1 MRSNFIFTSYSLLIV
16 TSLGLSHIVVLDK
29 DSEVVGG
36 KFIIVH
42 LSMSKLSIDM
52 GSTRTV
58 PDLAVVVLI
67 LAYVY
72 SSWSSQWFFHSSYQ
86 SLLFATAH

>member
-1 MRSNFIFTSYSLLIV
+1 MHKRSNFIFTSYSLLIV

-29 DSEVVGG
+29 GSEVVGG

-52 GSTRTV
+52 GSAMTV
-58 PDLAVVVLI
+58 PDLSVVVLV
-67 LAYVY
+67 LAYVH
-72 SSWSSQWFFHSSYQ
+72 SSWSSQWFFYSSQ
-86 SLLFATAH
+86 